1 MSKEKQRTFLL
12 KNIPD
17 SDWKKFKQITIGR
30 DLTLNENLLRLLT
43 DYVQLNYSKRSWWKY
58 QKR

>member
-1 MSKEKQRTFLL
+1 MNKEKQRTFLL

-17 SDWKKFKQITIGR
+17 TEWKKFKLITIGR

-43 DYVQLNYSKRSWWKY
+43 DYVKLNYSKRS
-58 QKR
+58 

>member
-17 SDWKKFKQITIGR
+17 SEWKKFKQITIGR

-43 DYVQLNYSKRSWWKY
+43 DYVQLNYSRKS
-58 QKR
+58 